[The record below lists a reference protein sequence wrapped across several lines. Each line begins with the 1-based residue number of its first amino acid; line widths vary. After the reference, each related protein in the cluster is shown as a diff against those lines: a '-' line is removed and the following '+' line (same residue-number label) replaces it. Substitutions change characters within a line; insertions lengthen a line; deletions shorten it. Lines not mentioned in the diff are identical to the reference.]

1 MNPQDRMNLDKRW
14 VWAAAV
20 GLVIF
25 LFIQVF
31 PITGQLFAVSSSSVL
46 TRAEAKQQALKL
58 AGDNFGLR
66 PDEIDSTTVTH
77 MTDSKTTG
85 YFSKNKLLNVYD
97 KQWADFA
104 PTDVYA
110 IKVYARGLEGAL
122 VLSIDMENGRLV
134 SWQHLVAGS
143 VSAKPQS
150 SEVSELTESRAS
162 RALNYAAMWSI
173 DTERWE
179 WSGVASASN
188 VFEFVSRQS
197 PIGEAQLRLRIAVPE
212 GYEPSSSAKPS
223 WQGGSVTYSVDLPAS
238 FNEYMKQQQ
247 KWASLLSAFGF
258 ILPQVLMMI
267 LAIIYAGTLGGLTS
281 YRRGIFLAGIY
292 FALYASLTFNMI
304 PGLRAETWE
313 SGIRIGDQVNLV
325 FRLVTFG
332 VMALFTYFSAVGG
345 DGLWK
350 SMGHT
355 LWPRWQERGYG
366 AAVLRSMKEGYFLA
380 FILLGSQSLIL
391 LALEKSLGS
400 FAASDAA
407 QSMYNMSIP
416 LLLPLLAWCAGIS
429 EELQSRLFGIGL
441 FRKWFVGLARLIT
454 GKSPSPRA
462 AAILTAAAIVPPGL
476 IWALGHVGYAIFPVY
491 TRVIELVLMSFLFGW
506 FMLRFGV
513 MTVIFAHVTLD
524 AVLMGMQMMFDGLPG
539 DFAGGMFSLVFPA
552 LVGIVIWKLHG
563 GVRLRT

>member
-1 MNPQDRMNLDKRW
+1 MSLDRRW

-31 PITGQLFAVSSSSVL
+31 PITGQLFAGSSSSVL
-46 TRAEAKQQALKL
+46 TRAEAERQALKL
-58 AGDNFGLR
+58 AGDKFGLR
-66 PDEIDSTTVTH
+66 PDDVDSTTVTH

-85 YFSKNKLLNVYD
+85 YFSKNKLINAYD

-110 IKVYARGLEGAL
+110 IEVYARGLKGAL

-134 SWQHLVAGS
+134 SWQHVVAGS
-143 VSAKPQS
+143 ASAEPQS
-150 SEVSELTESRAS
+150 SEASELTESHAS

-179 WSGVASASN
+179 WTGVASASN
-188 VFEFVSRQS
+188 VYEFVSRQS

-258 ILPQVLMMI
+258 ILPQVLLMI

-281 YRRGIFLAGIY
+281 YRRGIFLAGTY

-304 PGLRAETWE
+304 PGLRAGTWE

-325 FRLVTFG
+325 FSLVTYG

-400 FAASDAA
+400 FAASDAT

-491 TRVIELVLMSFLFGW
+491 TRIIELVLMSFLFGW

-539 DFAGGMFSLVFPA
+539 DFAGGTFSLVFPA

-563 GVRLRT
+563 AVRLRT